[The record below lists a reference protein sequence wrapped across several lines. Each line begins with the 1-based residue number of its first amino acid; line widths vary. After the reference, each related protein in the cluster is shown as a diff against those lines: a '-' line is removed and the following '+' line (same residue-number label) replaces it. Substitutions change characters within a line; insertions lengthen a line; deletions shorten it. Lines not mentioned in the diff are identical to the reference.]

1 MVSKDAWLA
10 IVNPAAGGARAADR
24 WPLVARALTG
34 SGVMFDTV
42 HTTTRGAGRAL
53 AETAV
58 RAGRRRLLVVGG
70 DGSANDVVNGVMCAG
85 DDPAAP
91 VTLAPVPVGTGND
104 WARSL
109 GMPRDAAGIARVI
122 AAESSFLHDVGQLDF
137 ARPSAEHPARHW
149 FINLAGAG
157 FDSHVIERLPA
168 QVPSP
173 FAYLRGA
180 LAELK
185 RYRPPRFRI
194 TTDEG
199 SLDERLLLAFVAN
212 GRYAGNRM
220 FIAPQARLDDG
231 QLDVIA
237 IRNVGLLNGAAEAA
251 ETLSRH
257 AAGRSRRVAGPQR
270 AHPDRDGR
278 RSRRAGGR
286 PAGRLHARGDQRI
299 AAPAARGLQ
308 RGRPFDINRPLR
320 TIEGSR
326 AGGSHDPVNVL
337 SRRSNHDSQ

>member
-1 MVSKDAWLA
+1 MTR
-10 IVNPAAGGARAADR
+10 PASRESSPPKARSCTTSGNSIS
-24 WPLVARALTG
+24 RA
-34 SGVMFDTV
+34 
-42 HTTTRGAGRAL
+42 
-53 AETAV
+53 
-58 RAGRRRLLVVGG
+58 RRR
-70 DGSANDVVNGVMCAG
+70 
-85 DDPAAP
+85 
-91 VTLAPVPVGTGND
+91 
-104 WARSL
+104 
-109 GMPRDAAGIARVI
+109 
-122 AAESSFLHDVGQLDF
+122 
-137 ARPSAEHPARHW
+137 EHQARHW

-237 IRNVGLLNGAAEAA
+237 IRNVGLLKVLRKLPKLYRGTLQGDPVVWQARSARIRIETDAEAA
-251 ETLSRH
+251 VQVDGQLAGYTPVEISVLPRRLRVVCN
-257 AAGRSRRVAGPQR
+257 AA
-270 AHPDRDGR
+270 AH
-278 RSRRAGGR
+278 S
-286 PAGRLHARGDQRI
+286 
-299 AAPAARGLQ
+299 
-308 RGRPFDINRPLR
+308 
-320 TIEGSR
+320 T
-326 AGGSHDPVNVL
+326 
-337 SRRSNHDSQ
+337 